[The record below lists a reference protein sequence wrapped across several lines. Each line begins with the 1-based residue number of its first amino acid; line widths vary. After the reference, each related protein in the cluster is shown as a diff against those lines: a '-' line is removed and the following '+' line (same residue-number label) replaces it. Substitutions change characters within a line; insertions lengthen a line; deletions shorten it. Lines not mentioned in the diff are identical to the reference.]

1 MIPKLKMTEH
11 LFAFAARRTHRER
24 HRASVRGL
32 VKMLYQLEF
41 EALHEYD
48 AGADGITLPV
58 ELSGGGHRIRTPAK
72 LDTGASFCIFQR
84 EHGEELGLDIERGVA
99 QRVGTATGSFL
110 TYAHELT
117 ISALGLE
124 FAATIYFASI
134 YGFTRNVVGRAAGP
148 TARVGSLPTLHHFI
162 GERKYPAWHTRV
174 GDKSCLIPMHI
185 FMELRRT

>member
-1 MIPKLKMTEH
+1 M
-11 LFAFAARRTHRER
+11 
-24 HRASVRGL
+24 
-32 VKMLYQLEF
+32 KMLYQLEF

-48 AGADGITLPV
+48 AGADGITLPI
-58 ELSGGGHRIRTPAK
+58 ELSSGSHRIRTPAK

-110 TYAHELT
+110 TYGHELT

-134 YGFTRNVVGRAAGP
+134 YGFTRNVVGRRGWLDR
-148 TARVGSLPTLHHFI
+148 TRIGIVDYEGKLFI
-162 GERKYPAWHTRV
+162 SRYDAHDTEEA
-174 GDKSCLIPMHI
+174 
-185 FMELRRT
+185 